1 MIVKFTKIIFFI
13 TSFIFLTGFVQ
24 IASLLGPGVTIFS
37 SGNVYKAGAQF
48 LIDNE
53 IKRKTGKNS
62 LALVKEEME
71 KQNDKKNFNEE
82 FNLLIEKRVAKTQKI
97 ITEQNNQKKLKE
109 EFKKLIEKRIAM
121 VQKELNLKKVSQ

>member
-1 MIVKFTKIIFFI
+1 MIVKFTRIIFFI

-53 IKRKTGKNS
+53 IK
-62 LALVKEEME
+62 
-71 KQNDKKNFNEE
+71 KKN
-82 FNLLIEKRVAKTQKI
+82 R
-97 ITEQNNQKKLKE
+97 KKSIS
-109 EFKKLIEKRIAM
+109 FG
-121 VQKELNLKKVSQ
+121 

>member
-1 MIVKFTKIIFFI
+1 MIIKFIRIILFI

-37 SGNVYKAGAQF
+37 SGNVYKAGVQF

-62 LALVKEEME
+62 LAFVKEGMT
-71 KQNDKKNFNEE
+71 KQNDKKKINEE
-82 FNLLIEKRVAKTQKI
+82 FNQLVEKRIAITQKKLA
-97 ITEQNNQKKLKE
+97 EQNNQKKFNEKLK
-109 EFKKLIEKRIAM
+109 KIIEKRITI
-121 VQKELNLKKVSQ
+121 VQKELNLIKLSQ

>member
-1 MIVKFTKIIFFI
+1 MIVKFTRIIFFI

-24 IASLLGPGVTIFS
+24 IAALIGPGVTIFS

-62 LALVKEEME
+62 LAFFKEGMT

-82 FNLLIEKRVAKTQKI
+82 FNQLIKKRIAITQKKLV
-97 ITEQNNQKKLKE
+97 EQNNQKKLNE
-109 EFKKLIEKRIAM
+109 EFKKLIEKRITI
-121 VQKELNLKKVSQ
+121 VQKELNLTKVSQ

>member
-1 MIVKFTKIIFFI
+1 MIVKFTRIIFFI

-24 IASLLGPGVTIFS
+24 IAALIGPGVTIFS

-62 LALVKEEME
+62 LALVKEGI
-71 KQNDKKNFNEE
+71 KKKGKKMYIPMPNKT
-82 FNLLIEKRVAKTQKI
+82 IEATITDPIFIDPSNKR
-97 ITEQNNQKKLKE
+97 
-109 EFKKLIEKRIAM
+109 
-121 VQKELNLKKVSQ
+121 LNP

>member
-24 IASLLGPGVTIFS
+24 IASLLGPSLTIFS
-37 SGNVYKAGAQF
+37 SGNVYKASAQF

-62 LALVKEEME
+62 LAFVKEGMT
-71 KQNDKKNFNEE
+71 KQNDKENFNEE
-82 FNLLIEKRVAKTQKI
+82 FNQLIKKRIAITQKKLV
-97 ITEQNNQKKLKE
+97 EQNNQKKLNE
-109 EFKKLIEKRIAM
+109 EFKKLIEKRITI
-121 VQKELNLKKVSQ
+121 VQKELNLTKVSQ